1 MTELLGDMIA
11 AGRVE
16 RLPART
22 PWPLH
27 AALLQLYEEA
37 GRLGLRG
44 LLVLDLVFVPSPEVG
59 RAALGADAA
68 LRALVRAGC
77 LNEIGSG
84 LGAQLEVDAAA
95 VVRGRRR
102 LMRLDPRAVALL
114 QRAGERWAALA
125 STCSKYDDSARWSSA
140 SSVASGAA

>member
-1 MTELLGDMIA
+1 MTDLLGDMIA

-37 GRLGLRG
+37 GRLGVRT
-44 LLVLDLVFVPSPEVG
+44 LLALDLVFVPSPEVG
-59 RAALGADAA
+59 RAAVGADAA
-68 LRALVRAGC
+68 LRALVRAGF

-84 LGAQLEVDAAA
+84 LGAQLEIDDAA

-102 LMRLDPRAVALL
+102 LMRRNPQAVALL

-125 STCSKYDDSARWSSA
+125 STCSKYPDSARMSPA
-140 SSVASGAA
+140 VSVASGAA